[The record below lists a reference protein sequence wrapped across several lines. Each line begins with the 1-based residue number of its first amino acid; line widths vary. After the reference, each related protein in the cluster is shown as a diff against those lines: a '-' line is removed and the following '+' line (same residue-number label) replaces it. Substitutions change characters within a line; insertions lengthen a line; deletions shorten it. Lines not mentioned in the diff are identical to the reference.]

1 MQFNSNLTFSII
13 VQHYYQM
20 QICFPQSLTSH
31 VREKV
36 VNIAYMGG
44 ASAVQL
50 VPSQSIVFFWHDF
63 PLCCSLGNP
72 APQAIYEKAPGN
84 HKV

>member
-20 QICFPQSLTSH
+20 QICLPQSLTSH

-36 VNIAYMGG
+36 VNIAYIGG

-50 VPSQSIVFFWHDF
+50 VPSQSIVFFWARF
-63 PLCCSLGNP
+63 SPLLLPWKPCPSGYL
-72 APQAIYEKAPGN
+72 
-84 HKV
+84 

>member
-1 MQFNSNLTFSII
+1 MQLNSNLAFSII
-13 VQHYYQM
+13 VQQYYQM
-20 QICFPQSLTSH
+20 QIPFPQSLTSH

-50 VPSQSIVFFWHDF
+50 
-63 PLCCSLGNP
+63 
-72 APQAIYEKAPGN
+72 
-84 HKV
+84 